1 MQAINSAMEKY
12 INDPKHRVSAGKRLD
27 VYKTASDI
35 VQHTWETL
43 GCIIFDPNK
52 KVTEDRAD
60 VNFILEVFQDWTGFE
75 ASENEIDLDL
85 DKIAAGDIKKLSSL
99 LLKGLEE
106 KYPKRKFCVCM
117 SIDDDIGRYLVLR
130 FHTLRDSD
138 GLWCDRNI
146 ENYQEPVLL
155 ELSD

>member
-1 MQAINSAMEKY
+1 MQVINSAMEKY

-27 VYKTASDI
+27 VYKTAENI
-35 VQHTWETL
+35 VRDTWETL
-43 GCIIFDPNK
+43 GCVIVDPEK
-52 KVTEDRAD
+52 KVTEDQ
-60 VNFILEVFQDWTGFE
+60 VNVSFILKSCQDWTGFE

-85 DKIAAGDIKKLSSL
+85 DKNDAGDIQKLSTRL
-99 LLKGLEE
+99 LAELEE
-106 KYPKRKFCVCM
+106 KYPDRQFCVNM
-117 SIDDDIGRYLVLR
+117 SIDDDIGHYLVLR